1 MYVCIHIYIYIY
13 VICMYVCMYVCMY
26 IYIYIDN
33 STSFSNIVLKIRMIS
48 QCLSK

>member
-1 MYVCIHIYIYIY
+1 MYVCIYLYIYIY
-13 VICMYVCMYVCMY
+13 AICNMYVCMYVCMY
-26 IYIYIDN
+26 DN